1 MSIRKTVQELRGMAE
16 NLEASGFENGQAQS
30 TIETIAVSI
39 ERFAVTP
46 EVLAREFAKQN
57 EAIDTRI
64 TGQFAQFREEID
76 RRFAQQSKEVDRRFA
91 QQNEALDTR
100 MTGQFAQ
107 FREEFDRR
115 FTEQSKE
122 FDRRFALQNEQ
133 FDRRMAAQDKAWN
146 TRFAEQNNE
155 WNTRF
160 AEQNSDMNRQ
170 FTELRAA
177 IKSIGTRQF
186 AMMWGVIV
194 MMLGLLATNFMQQV
208 L

>member
-16 NLEASGFENGQAQS
+16 NLEASGSENGQAQS
-30 TIETIAVSI
+30 TIEAIAVSI

-46 EVLAREFAKQN
+46 EVLARKFAKQNKEIDRRFAQQN
-57 EAIDTRI
+57 EAIDARI
-64 TGQFAQFREEID
+64 TRQFTQFREEID
-76 RRFAQQSKEVDRRFA
+76 RRFA
-91 QQNEALDTR
+91 
-100 MTGQFAQ
+100 
-107 FREEFDRR
+107 
-115 FTEQSKE
+115 EQSKE
-122 FDRRFALQNEQ
+122 IDR
-133 FDRRMAAQDKAWN
+133 
-146 TRFAEQNNE
+146 
-155 WNTRF
+155 RF

-194 MMLGLLATNFMQQV
+194 MMLGLLATNFVQQV

>member
-16 NLEASGFENGQAQS
+16 NLEASGFENGQARS
-30 TIETIAVSI
+30 VIEAIAVSI

-57 EAIDTRI
+57 EAIDARI
-64 TGQFAQFREEID
+64 TRQF
-76 RRFAQQSKEVDRRFA
+76 
-91 QQNEALDTR
+91 T
-100 MTGQFAQ
+100 Q
-107 FREEFDRR
+107 FREEFDGR
-115 FTEQSKE
+115 FAEQSKE
-122 FDRRFALQNEQ
+122 

-146 TRFAEQNNE
+146 TRFAEQN
-155 WNTRF
+155 
-160 AEQNSDMNRQ
+160 ADMNRQ

-194 MMLGLLATNFMQQV
+194 MMLGLLATNFVQQV

>member
-1 MSIRKTVQELRGMAE
+1 MAE
-16 NLEASGFENGQAQS
+16 NLEASGFDNGQAQS
-30 TIETIAVSI
+30 TIEAIAVSI

-57 EAIDTRI
+57 K
-64 TGQFAQFREEID
+64 EID
-76 RRFAQQSKEVDRRFA
+76 RRFVL
-91 QQNEALDTR
+91 QNEALDAR
-100 MTGQFAQ
+100 RTGQFAQ

-115 FTEQSKE
+115 F
-122 FDRRFALQNEQ
+122 
-133 FDRRMAAQDKAWN
+133 
-146 TRFAEQNNE
+146 AEQN
-155 WNTRF
+155 
-160 AEQNSDMNRQ
+160 ADMNRQ

-177 IKSIGTRQF
+177 IKTIGTRQF

>member
-1 MSIRKTVQELRGMAE
+1 MSIRKTVQDLRGVAE
-16 NLEASGFENGQAQS
+16 NLEASGFNSGQAQS
-30 TIETIAVSI
+30 TIEAIAVSI

-57 EAIDTRI
+57 EAIDARI
-64 TGQFAQFREEID
+64 TRQFTQFREEID
-76 RRFAQQSKEVDRRFA
+76 RRFAQQ
-91 QQNEALDTR
+91 NEASDAR
-100 MTGQFAQ
+100 ITGQFAQ

-115 FTEQSKE
+115 FTEQSTE
-122 FDRRFALQNEQ
+122 

-146 TRFAEQNNE
+146 TRFSEQSKQFDRRMADQDKT

-160 AEQNSDMNRQ
+160 AEQNAEMNRQ
-170 FTELRAA
+170 FTELRASQTELRAA

-194 MMLGLLATNFMQQV
+194 MMLGLLATNFVQQV

>member
-1 MSIRKTVQELRGMAE
+1 MSIRKTVQELRGAAE
-16 NLEASGFENGQAQS
+16 NSEASGFDNGQAQS
-30 TIETIAVSI
+30 VIEAIAVSI

-46 EVLAREFAKQN
+46 EVLVLEFAKQNKEIEHRFAEQN
-57 EAIDTRI
+57 EAIDTLI
-64 TGQFAQFREEID
+64 TRQF
-76 RRFAQQSKEVDRRFA
+76 
-91 QQNEALDTR
+91 T
-100 MTGQFAQ
+100 Q

-122 FDRRFALQNEQ
+122 FDSRI
-133 FDRRMAAQDKAWN
+133 AAQDKAWDA
-146 TRFAEQNNE
+146 RFAEQNE
-155 WNTRF
+155 
-160 AEQNSDMNRQ
+160 DMNRQ

-194 MMLGLLATNFMQQV
+194 VMLGLLATNFVQQV

>member
-1 MSIRKTVQELRGMAE
+1 MAE
-16 NLEASGFENGQAQS
+16 NLEASGLENGQAQS
-30 TIETIAVSI
+30 VIEAIAVSI

-57 EAIDTRI
+57 EAIDARI
-64 TGQFAQFREEID
+64 TRQF
-76 RRFAQQSKEVDRRFA
+76 
-91 QQNEALDTR
+91 T
-100 MTGQFAQ
+100 Q
-107 FREEFDRR
+107 FREEFDGR
-115 FTEQSKE
+115 FAEQSKE
-122 FDRRFALQNEQ
+122 

-146 TRFAEQNNE
+146 TRFAEQN
-155 WNTRF
+155 
-160 AEQNSDMNRQ
+160 ADMNRQ

-194 MMLGLLATNFMQQV
+194 MMLGLLATNFVQQV

>member
-30 TIETIAVSI
+30 TIEAIAVSI

-46 EVLAREFAKQN
+46 EVLARELAKQN
-57 EAIDTRI
+57 EAIDARI
-64 TGQFAQFREEID
+64 TRQFAQFREE
-76 RRFAQQSKEVDRRFA
+76 
-91 QQNEALDTR
+91 
-100 MTGQFAQ
+100 
-107 FREEFDRR
+107 
-115 FTEQSKE
+115 
-122 FDRRFALQNEQ
+122 

-146 TRFAEQNNE
+146 TRFAEQNNA
-155 WNTRF
+155 WDARF
-160 AEQNSDMNRQ
+160 AEQNNAWDARFAEQNNAWDARFAEQKADLNRQ

-177 IKSIGTRQF
+177 IKTIGTRQF

-194 MMLGLLATNFMQQV
+194 MMLGLLATNFVQQV